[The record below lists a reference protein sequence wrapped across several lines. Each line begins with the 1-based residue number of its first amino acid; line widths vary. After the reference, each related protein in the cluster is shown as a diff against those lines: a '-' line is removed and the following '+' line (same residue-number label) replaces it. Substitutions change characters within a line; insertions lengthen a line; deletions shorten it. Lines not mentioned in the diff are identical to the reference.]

1 MISTEKV
8 ILVSSHSA
16 RCKAQLLWLALHAAY
31 IYTLCV
37 LLKNITEGKTTA
49 SHQLVHSITDAFDG
63 PGEAGLK
70 PGAGD
75 SGQVSNVDGGTKLL
89 EPWPAAPGVWNRVE
103 LGLTREPR
111 DVACGCLTD
120 ILRLSTCLTGRLKGV
135 RTAWRQGW
143 GSLCQVC
150 SREAKVVKS
159 TQPTLSTRHACVMPG
174 MPSRGRKRGPAWLES
189 PGSFGFQISLS

>member
-1 MISTEKV
+1 MQSPAAV
-8 ILVSSHSA
+8 A
-16 RCKAQLLWLALHAAY
+16 RVACGVHLHAV
-31 IYTLCV
+31 C
-37 LLKNITEGKTTA
+37 
-49 SHQLVHSITDAFDG
+49 AFKKCYRRKDNSLPSAG
-63 PGEAGLK
+63 SLHHRCLGWPGRGWAEARSWGLR
-70 PGAGD
+70 
-75 SGQVSNVDGGTKLL
+75 

-120 ILRLSTCLTGRLKGV
+120 MRLSTCLTGRLKGV

-174 MPSRGRKRGPAWLES
+174 MPSRGRKRGPA
-189 PGSFGFQISLS
+189 